1 VEDITEYL
9 NSTNWPWRD
18 FLKKDIKLGE
28 SGRGAGSGKNCG
40 K

>member
-1 VEDITEYL
+1 MEDIIEYL
-9 NSTNWPWRD
+9 NSTNWFWRD

-28 SGRGAGSGKNCG
+28 LGRGVGFGKNCG